1 MCMGDKMK
9 KLSELYDID
18 SDVEIG
24 AVKIN
29 SKQVE
34 KGDIFVC
41 TKGVTADRHDFI
53 EEAVRNGASAI
64 LMLLWKQVVKHI
76 LERD

>member
-41 TKGVTADRHDFI
+41 TMGVTADRHDFI
-53 EEAVRNGASAI
+53 EEAVKNGASAI
-64 LMLLWKQVVKHI
+64 VVSRK
-76 LERD
+76 